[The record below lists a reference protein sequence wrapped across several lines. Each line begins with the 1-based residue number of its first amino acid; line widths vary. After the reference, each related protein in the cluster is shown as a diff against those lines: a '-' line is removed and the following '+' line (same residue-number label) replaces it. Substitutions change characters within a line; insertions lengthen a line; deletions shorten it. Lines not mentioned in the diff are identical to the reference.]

1 MPASAP
7 ERAVKN
13 PYKRIRRS
21 NLHDLNQ
28 AYDHVAES
36 RFAAGWEGAVVIVR
50 GAEVQPSF
58 GCRCCDCPAGETR
71 RSSMKKMSLRP
82 WIALA
87 GAGLLA
93 TVIAGCGGS
102 DGKDGAPGAD
112 GATGATGATGPAGP
126 SADTPIFNSNSTA
139 PTPAQTATW
148 SALTPQVT
156 VTSVTIASPPVVTFT
171 VKDAYGN
178 PVVGL
183 GSKSKSGT
191 ATVASLA
198 NISFTLAKLVPAQTT
213 TGGGKTFNTEP
224 SKWVSYLVIKPV
236 TVAQAGGTIGSADAC
251 NNTASAVATW
261 CGTYPTV
268 DREGTLKDNGDG
280 TYEYTFYRDVTQ
292 VATIVGGL
300 NDSADGF
307 AKKADLGDLTY
318 DGTLT
323 HRLGIQI
330 GGNAPGTGSNTPNAT
345 TSVTAV
351 AMAKPANVWYDF
363 IPAGG
368 DVTTTRQVVQLDS
381 CSSCHDGKVLAHG
394 QRKDPN
400 YCVTCHTDQIKFA
413 FNGGEAPMLADGIT
427 FAVQTGT
434 NAQVRPKQAIVDGRA
449 VGNYPNMIHKTH
461 MGEELVRQG
470 YNFNNASEGLYNT
483 FAFPQDPSNCTKC
496 HNGTA
501 TTDPLVAKVTP
512 NGDNWKNNPSM
523 LACGACHDG
532 INFATG
538 KGITLADKAAG
549 VIDIANGSGHVGG
562 PQTDNGACNL
572 CHNAG
577 NIPLYHQT
585 NYATSNNPVPKDGAS
600 TFAYELN
607 SVTLNA
613 NRQPVFKFKITK
625 DGATVTSLPIAGFT
639 GGPSFYIA
647 FAVPQD
653 GIAAPADFNATAN
666 ASLANLLSG
675 ANGTFVSTTADGSG
689 YFTVTLTGTVASPV
703 TVPANAK
710 IVTGAMI
717 GNFTQTSLARQAPTR
732 LAMKAVS
739 STDARRAIVASSKC
753 DACHDQLGTSPSF
766 HGGARNDPQ
775 ACNFCHTGNRTS
787 SGWSADSSTFV
798 HGIHGAEKRSVAFTW
813 HATSPT
819 DNYSEIGYPGVLQDC
834 NQCHLPNT
842 VNFGANGATLQSSL
856 LWSTTATGIFNGN
869 VGTLTNGCTVTATN
883 NCLATETSVAALSP
897 YVIKDNTYSYGSGF
911 SFNVATGATT
921 EAAATTLVN
930 SPIASACFA
939 CHDTD
944 AARGHMS
951 SNGGAIYEPRSTALQ
966 KIEGCL
972 VCHGAGKEYDAAVVH
987 SK

>member
-1 MPASAP
+1 
-7 ERAVKN
+7 
-13 PYKRIRRS
+13 
-21 NLHDLNQ
+21 
-28 AYDHVAES
+28 
-36 RFAAGWEGAVVIVR
+36 
-50 GAEVQPSF
+50 
-58 GCRCCDCPAGETR
+58 
-71 RSSMKKMSLRP
+71 MKKMSLRP

-102 DGKDGAPGAD
+102 DGKDGAPGAPGPKGD
-112 GATGATGATGPAGP
+112 KGDPGAAAGSMVVVGKNTVAATDA
-126 SADTPIFNSNSTA
+126 SAA
-139 PTPAQTATW
+139 AWA
-148 SALTPQVT
+148 ALQPQVT
-156 VTSVTIASPPVVTFT
+156 VTSVTINSAPVVEFT
-171 VKDAYGN
+171 VTDAAGL

-183 GSKSKSGT
+183 GNTQQSTSQ
-191 ATVASLA
+191 TVPVLS
-198 NISFTLAKLVPAQTT
+198 NFYFTLAKLVPATT
-213 TGGGKTFNTEP
+213 LVGGGKTLNAEP
-224 SKWVSYLVIKPV
+224 SKWVTYLVTKPPS
-236 TVAQAGGTIGSADAC
+236 TDQAGGKLSATDSC
-251 NNTASAVATW
+251 DSTTAPTV
-261 CGTYPTV
+261 CGTYPTY
-268 DREGTLKDNGDG
+268 DREGTLVDHQDG
-280 TYEYTFYRDVTQ
+280 SYTYTFYRDPKQ
-292 VATIVGGL
+292 AAALVASLIDSTDGL
-300 NDSADGF
+300 S
-307 AKKADLGDLTY
+307 KKADLGDVSY
-318 DGTLT
+318 DATLT

-330 GGNAPGTGSNTPNAT
+330 SGAAPGTGSNNPQGSSAGAPAT
-345 TSVTAV
+345 VS
-351 AMAKPANVWYDF
+351 MANPANVWYDF
-363 IPAGG
+363 VPAGG
-368 DVTTTRQVVQLDS
+368 TPTTTREIVKIDS

-394 QRKDPN
+394 ARKDPN
-400 YCVTCHTDQIKFA
+400 YCVTCHTDQIKYS
-413 FNGGEAPMLADGIT
+413 FNAGDAPMTSSATTVDGYT
-427 FAVQTGT
+427 FKVQSGT
-434 NAQVRPKQAIVDGRA
+434 NAQVRPYQAILGGRA

-461 MGEELVRQG
+461 MGEELVKQG
-470 YNFNNASEGLYNT
+470 YNFNNDGGPMMFNEVG
-483 FAFPQDPSNCTKC
+483 FPQDPANCTKC

-501 TTDPLVAKVTP
+501 TTNPLVAKVTP

-538 KGITLADKAAG
+538 GGVTLADKAKDAAADLAAYNAAPAPKPPLG
-549 VIDIANGSGHVGG
+549 TLVPIGTTQSGHVGG
-562 PQTDNGACNL
+562 PQSDNGACNL

-577 NIPLYHQT
+577 NIPLYHQA

-625 DGATVTSLPIAGFT
+625 DGAAVTSLPIAGFT
-639 GGPSFYIA
+639 GGPSMYIA

-666 ASLANLLSG
+666 GSMANLLAG
-675 ANGTFVSTTADGSG
+675 TAGTFDSTTADGSG
-689 YFTVTLTGTVASPV
+689 YFTVTLTTQVATTTTPALPI

-787 SGWSADSSTFV
+787 SGWSADSSTFI

-842 VNFGANGATLQSSL
+842 VNFGTNGATLQSSL

-951 SNGGAIYEPRSTALQ
+951 SNGGAIYEPRSTALT